1 MSEMDSH
8 TQSVQTPEDL
18 TSWFAQLSETVCNRL
33 AENQRVRRTLPAEG
47 RLRIDRQLPFLCVYR
62 QPENRVDTGTRDL
75 IIGEAAYLF
84 ASGNA
89 ELHSHLESLCQRVA
103 ATLAEHFGTFLLLE
117 VWSLP
122 EADLHSSNGTT
133 KEASWPSRPVPMHY
147 EIQAVD
153 PAIIP
158 ATLEAFTDALH
169 EINLL
174 ARTPEVVIRQK
185 RVIAPPG
192 LPALNLL
199 DQHPALSGL
208 VHIGLGVEPIYRDPI
223 TGDLFPV
230 VLRALRQQVAFA
242 IRKAVAAFTG
252 DVHRGDPVAESKHQ
266 RLPTDYLVLGQSA
279 FVRATSVVDQQLAEI
294 SEAFDFLLQ
303 VTPVNTA
310 EAWTEFQQSGFRT
323 PPQLYYRPLPYY
335 PHLMK
340 RRLFELPIEHV
351 EDATLGLLFWEK
363 QAELDR
369 QLTAL
374 QDLNTEL
381 FRHGS
386 LQLYGA
392 PDPGLRMLAEQV
404 LETLPAP
411 ESSERPAA
419 GADTVSQLAQ
429 QEIDRYHRLNPEFH
443 ARVEINDTIAA
454 GVMVVHNR
462 LLISRTVRVPGD
474 QLPALLHHEV
484 GTHVLTYCNGQSQ
497 SLHQMHAGLAGY
509 EELQEGLAVLAEF
522 LAGGLTA
529 KRMRALASRVLA
541 AHSMLSG
548 DGFVRTF
555 AYLREQ
561 CLLTERAAFTTTV
574 RAYRGGGFTKDI
586 IYLRGLRE
594 LLDYLRQGFKIE
606 PLYVG
611 KIALRHVPIIQELRR
626 RSILQPPALL
636 PLFLKGAR
644 AHTRLEQCRGLTVVD
659 LARNSL

>member
-1 MSEMDSH
+1 MNE
-8 TQSVQTPEDL
+8 TAPQTSPLESAEDL
-18 TSWFAQLSETVCNRL
+18 ATWFQQLADTVCNRL

-62 QPENRVDTGTRDL
+62 QPEEQPDLGTREL

-84 ASGNA
+84 ASANVD
-89 ELHSHLESLCQRVA
+89 LHPHLEYLCQRVV

-122 EADLHSSNGTT
+122 WQSKPAASRAVKDLYC
-133 KEASWPSRPVPMHY
+133 EV
-147 EIQAVD
+147 QVVD
-153 PAIIP
+153 PDVIP
-158 ATLEAFTDALH
+158 GTLEALVDALQ
-169 EINLL
+169 EINF
-174 ARTPEVVIRQK
+174 AGRSPAIHVRTQPA
-185 RVIAPPG
+185 IAPPG
-192 LPALNLL
+192 LLPLQIPEAS
-199 DQHPALSGL
+199 PISSGL
-208 VHIGLGVEPIYRDPI
+208 VRLGLGVAPIYRDPVS
-223 TGDLFPV
+223 GELYPV
-230 VLRALRQQVAFA
+230 VLRALRQQLAFA

-252 DVHRGDPVAESKHQ
+252 DVHRAGHTPDNKYE
-266 RLPTDYLVLGQSA
+266 RLPTDYLALGQSA
-279 FVRATSVVDQQLAEI
+279 FVRATAAVDQHLAEI

-310 EAWTEFQQSGFRT
+310 EAWAEFQGSGFQQV
-323 PPQLYYRPLPYY
+323 PELFYRPLPYY

-351 EDATLGLLFWEK
+351 EDATLAMLLWEK

-381 FRHGS
+381 FRYSS

-392 PDPGLRMLAEQV
+392 ADAKLIALAEQ
-404 LETLPAP
+404 LLAILPAP
-411 ESSERPAA
+411 SDQVQPTANA
-419 GADTVSQLAQ
+419 NAVAQ
-429 QEIDRYHRLNPEFH
+429 EARKEVGRYHRLNPEFS
-443 ARVEINDTIAA
+443 ARVEIVDSIAA

-462 LLISRTVRVPGD
+462 LLISNTVRVPVAH
-474 QLPALLHHEV
+474 LPALLHHEV

-529 KRMRALASRVLA
+529 KRMRTLAARVLA

-548 DGFVRTF
+548 EGFVRTF
-555 AYLREQ
+555 EYLREHCQ
-561 CLLTERAAFTTTV
+561 LSERAAFTTTV
-574 RAYRGGGFTKDI
+574 RVYRGGGFTKDI

-594 LLDYLRQGFKIE
+594 LLDYLRLGSLIE

-611 KIALRHVPIIQELRR
+611 KIALRHVPMIQELRR
-626 RSILQPPALL
+626 RSILQPPSLL

-644 AHTRLEQCRGLTVVD
+644 AHARIEQCRGLSVID
-659 LARNSL
+659 LARNTV

>member
-1 MSEMDSH
+1 MNGSESPARLV
-8 TQSVQTPEDL
+8 QSEEDL
-18 TSWFAQLSETVCNRL
+18 APWFTQLAQTVCNRL

-62 QPENRVDTGTRDL
+62 QPQDEADTGTRDL

-89 ELHSHLESLCQRVA
+89 ALHPHLEYLVQRVA
-103 ATLAEHFGTFLLLE
+103 ATLTEHFGTFLLLE
-117 VWSLP
+117 VWALP
-122 EADLHSSNGTT
+122 EQPQAADSS
-133 KEASWPSRPVPMHY
+133 VPKRVSGFRGAVSTQF
-147 EIQAVD
+147 EIQVVD
-153 PAIIP
+153 PDMIP
-158 ATLEAFTDALH
+158 ATVGALTDALL

-174 ARTPEVVIRQK
+174 GRAPEVITSKQP
-185 RVIAPPG
+185 VIAPPG
-192 LPALNLL
+192 LKPLRMLN
-199 DQHPALSGL
+199 QQGALSGL
-208 VHIGLGVEPIYRDPI
+208 VHLGLGVEPIYRDPA
-223 TGDLFPV
+223 TGDLYPV

-242 IRKAVAAFTG
+242 LRKAVAAFTG
-252 DVHRGDPVAESKHQ
+252 DVHRGGLPTGTQHE
-266 RLPTDYLVLGQSA
+266 RLPTDYLALGQSA

-310 EAWTEFQQSGFRT
+310 EAWTEFQASGFKQ

-351 EDATLGLLFWEK
+351 EDATLAMLFWEK

-381 FRHGS
+381 FRHSS

-392 PDPGLRMLAEQV
+392 VDSELRSLAEQV
-404 LETLPAP
+404 LATLPAP
-411 ESSERPAA
+411 SCSEQPAA
-419 GADTVSQLAQ
+419 DADAVSQLAQ
-429 QEIDRYHRLNPEFH
+429 QEIDRYHRLHPEFH
-443 ARVEINDTIAA
+443 ARVEIDDTIAA

-462 LLISRTVRVPGD
+462 LLVSRTVRVPSD
-474 QLPALLHHEV
+474 HLPALLHHEV
-484 GTHVLTYCNGQSQ
+484 GTHVLTYCNGQLQ

-548 DGFVRTF
+548 EGFVRTF
-555 AYLREQ
+555 AYLREH
-561 CLLTERAAFTTTV
+561 CLLSERAAFTTTV
-574 RAYRGGGFTKDI
+574 RVYRGGGFTKDI
-586 IYLRGLRE
+586 IYRRGLRE
-594 LLDYLRQGFKIE
+594 LLDHLRKGYKIE

-644 AHTRLEQCRGLTVVD
+644 AHARLEQCRGLTVVD
-659 LARNSL
+659 LARNSI